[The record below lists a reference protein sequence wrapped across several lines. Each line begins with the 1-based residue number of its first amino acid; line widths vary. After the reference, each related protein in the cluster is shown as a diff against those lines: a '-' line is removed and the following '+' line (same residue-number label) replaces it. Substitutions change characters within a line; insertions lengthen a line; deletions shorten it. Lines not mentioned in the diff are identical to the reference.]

1 MKTIKLTLITLLL
14 TFLTACGY
22 KEGVTTEDAKAYL
35 YFTGDLDDVTV
46 SVDHAQEFEVKAGRD
61 NQYKLKPG
69 KHLIEVFRDGTKIIE
84 REVFI
89 GNGLAKEIEVAQ

>member
-1 MKTIKLTLITLLL
+1 MKTITITLITLLL
-14 TFLTACGY
+14 TFFAGCGY

-35 YFTGDLDDVTV
+35 YFSGDLDDVTV
-46 SVDHAQEFEVKAGRD
+46 SVDHAAEFEVKSGRD

-69 KHLIEVFRDGTKIIE
+69 KHLIEVFRDGKKIIE

-89 GNGLAKEIEVAQ
+89 GDGLAKEIEVGK